1 MPNYDNSEFNRLLK
15 TRRIKAEQAISDW
28 LVANNAVRIVGN
40 NGKVADFT
48 QKSIREL
55 SKEISTSLSLIDSA

>member
-1 MPNYDNSEFNRLLK
+1 MPNYDNSEFNRLLR

-28 LVANNAVRIVGN
+28 LVANHAVRLVGN